1 MPPHVAILIPCYNE
15 AATIAQVLQQ
25 AHQVLPH
32 AQLVVCDNNSRDAT
46 AALANQ
52 HGALVLHEARQGKGF
67 AVQRMFMAVE
77 ADVYVLLDGDATYD
91 LTALPAM
98 LSMFAQQHLAMLV
111 GVRQPQAQAAYRAG
125 HQWGNWALTR
135 MLAVL
140 FAAKFTDVLS
150 GYRIF
155 SRAFVKS
162 FPVTT
167 GGFTIETAIT
177 VHALQLGLPCGEKPT
192 AYFARPTGSHSKLNT
207 WRDGLRI
214 AAYIGQLFVN
224 ERPSVFYGAVG
235 AGLAV
240 FAMVLFLPLLQT
252 YLATG
257 LVPRLPT
264 LLIIAS
270 AGVAA
275 LLSGL
280 TGVVMQAIRNT
291 RQEAKTLAYLNVATS
306 QQATL

>member
-1 MPPHVAILIPCYNE
+1 MPPRVAILIPCYNE

-46 AALANQ
+46 AALAAL
-52 HGALVLHEARQGKGF
+52 HGALVLHEPRQGKGF

-77 ADVYVLLDGDATYD
+77 ADTYVLLDGDATYD

-98 LSMFAQQHLAMLV
+98 LSMFQKQYLAMLV

-125 HQWGNWALTR
+125 HQWGNLALTR
-135 MLAVL
+135 MLAIL
-140 FAAKFTDVLS
+140 FSAKFTDILS

-167 GGFTIETAIT
+167 GGFTIESAIT
-177 VHALQLGLPCGEKPT
+177 VHALQLGLPCGEMPT
-192 AYFARPTGSHSKLNT
+192 AYFARPAGSHSKLNT
-207 WRDGLRI
+207 WRDGTRI
-214 AAYIGQLFVN
+214 ATYIIQLFVN
-224 ERPSVFYGAVG
+224 ERPAVFYGSVG
-235 AGLAV
+235 VVLVV
-240 FAMVLFLPLLQT
+240 FATVLFLPLLQT

-257 LVPRLPT
+257 WVPRIPT
-264 LLIIAS
+264 LLVAAS
-270 AGVAA
+270 SGVAA

-280 TGVVMQAIRNT
+280 TGVVLQAIRNT
-291 RQEAKTLAYLNVATS
+291 RQEAKTLAYLNAAS
-306 QQATL
+306 RQSA